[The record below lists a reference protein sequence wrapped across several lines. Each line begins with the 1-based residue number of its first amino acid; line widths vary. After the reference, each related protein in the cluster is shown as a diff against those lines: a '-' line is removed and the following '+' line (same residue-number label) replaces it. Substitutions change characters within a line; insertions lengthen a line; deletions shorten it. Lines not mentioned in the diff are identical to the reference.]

1 MRTARGILSVT
12 VALHVL
18 AFTVVSVYFVAAQPW
33 ARTPDAN
40 IGAGLAYL
48 AFGLLAEPW
57 SSLLPDRRLVPSGE
71 ISAWVLAASWNL
83 ALHGGVLWL
92 VAARLRR
99 RPGDSPAVNASPSHL
114 P

>member
-1 MRTARGILSVT
+1 MKTARGILSVT
-12 VALHVL
+12 VTLHVL

-48 AFGLLAEPW
+48 AFSGLAEPW

-71 ISAWVLAASWNL
+71 ISARVLAASWNL
-83 ALHGGVLWL
+83 ALHGSLLWF
-92 VAARLRR
+92 VEWRLRR
-99 RPGDSPAVNASPSHL
+99 STGAL
-114 P
+114 PQP